1 MTLDEIKQ
9 TPLFKANAPLVAKAF
24 GEQYVEEFAR
34 ELERVPEEMLIFGFE
49 ETRLGDAFWWNGTP
63 QGYEAWDRF
72 LFAIEQVK
80 P

>member
-24 GEQYVEEFAR
+24 GEHYVEEFAR
-34 ELERVPEEMLIFGFE
+34 ELEKAGHAFE
-49 ETRLGDAFWWNGTP
+49 EPHETSIMSGVYWSQTP
-63 QGYEAWDRF
+63 QGPEPWAK
-72 LFAIEQVK
+72 LFKAIEQVK